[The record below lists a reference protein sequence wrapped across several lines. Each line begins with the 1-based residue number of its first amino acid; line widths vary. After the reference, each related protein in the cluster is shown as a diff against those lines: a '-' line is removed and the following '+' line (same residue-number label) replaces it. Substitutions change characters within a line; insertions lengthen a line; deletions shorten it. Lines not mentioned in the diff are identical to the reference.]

1 MSLKEIPLFS
11 ALTDRMKWLTARQK
25 VLTQNIANSDTP
37 GYRAK
42 DLKDQSFKTMVAK
55 STMTKVNM
63 AKTSAGHIEAGEKQE
78 FDEAVSKEPYEVTPT
93 GNAVVLEEQM
103 MKLSETQ
110 IQYQMTTSLYKKQI
124 GMLKTALGRNG

>member
-11 ALTDRMKWLTARQK
+11 ALTDRMKWLSARQK

-37 GYRAK
+37 GYEAK
-42 DLKDQSFKTMVAK
+42 DLKAQSFKQMVARTSEPSMDMQTTSDKHIITTEK
-55 STMTKVNM
+55 SEFRP
-63 AKTSAGHIEAGEKQE
+63 KTDA
-78 FDEAVSKEPYEVTPT
+78 EPYEVTPQ

-110 IQYQMTTSLYKKQI
+110 IEYQMTTSLYKKQI
-124 GMLKTALGRNG
+124 GMLKTALGRGR